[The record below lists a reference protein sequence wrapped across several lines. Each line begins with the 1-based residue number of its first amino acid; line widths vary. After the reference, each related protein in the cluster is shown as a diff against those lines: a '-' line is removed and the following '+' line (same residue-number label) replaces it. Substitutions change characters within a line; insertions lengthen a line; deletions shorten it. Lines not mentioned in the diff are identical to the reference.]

1 MMIDRVRFLSWIK
14 KKKKK
19 TKAQQLYKYN
29 REGDDER
36 V

>member
-1 MMIDRVRFLSWIK
+1 MMIDRVRFLSWF

>member
-1 MMIDRVRFLSWIK
+1 MMIDRVTFLSWIK
-14 KKKKK
+14 KKKR

-29 REGDDER
+29 REGDDDR

>member
-1 MMIDRVRFLSWIK
+1 MMIDKVRFLSWI
-14 KKKKK
+14 KKKK